1 MKRDFNILN
10 YFNMRALF
18 LGVGTAKI
26 LITAKEYFLIS
37 LLLGTLLGVGL
48 LFLFRVEL
56 KNKIISTIV
65 ASILFIIA
73 IILLIHM
80 ISTMYLTEMPKLL
93 IGIPIVLLVL
103 YIISKKEIVL
113 YRVSTILVVINT
125 ILFAL
130 TFISLIRY
138 VKWSNF
144 SYTDTSFMKVL
155 FAGVQYAIFSTVPT
169 FITRDKEISDYSLIK
184 TYVISSFTMGVIF
197 FLTFGI
203 LGPELI
209 NQYRYPEYIILKK
222 VTFLETLA
230 NLENIISFVWVFDI
244 LMLLVSCANTIKK
257 CINHNKITYLFLIG
271 ILIFVSFISKF
282 YQSILYVYDYTLY
295 ILISVFLLLYL
306 FNRKKNHK
314 HLKKENLQA

>member
-1 MKRDFNILN
+1 
-10 YFNMRALF
+10 MRALF

-169 FITRDKEISDYSLIK
+169 FITRDKEMSDYSLIK

>member
-169 FITRDKEISDYSLIK
+169 FITRDKEMSDYSLIK

>member
-1 MKRDFNILN
+1 
-10 YFNMRALF
+10 MRALF

>member
-169 FITRDKEISDYSLIK
+169 FITRDKEMSDYSLIK

-314 HLKKENLQA
+314 HLKKENPQA

>member
-1 MKRDFNILN
+1 
-10 YFNMRALF
+10 MRALF

-169 FITRDKEISDYSLIK
+169 FITRDKEMSDYSLIK

-314 HLKKENLQA
+314 HLKKENPQA